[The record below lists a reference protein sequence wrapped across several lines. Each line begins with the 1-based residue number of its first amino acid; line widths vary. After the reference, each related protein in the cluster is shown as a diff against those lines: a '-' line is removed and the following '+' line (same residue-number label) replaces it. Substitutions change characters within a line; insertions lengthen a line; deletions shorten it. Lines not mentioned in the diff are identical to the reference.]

1 MTTITAK
8 VMTGDFESDLTR
20 IARGVKPPN
29 LVEILRKGADV
40 ILDQTQRNIL
50 ERELYDSGDLYDS
63 ARAIAINQ
71 YRVDVQVGSDSVP
84 YSAIHEYGGTFKI
97 TDRQRRFF
105 WAKYSETGTSMW
117 KALALSE
124 TYTIPPR
131 PYLRPAVDEKKNEAV
146 WEMTVEL
153 SRYFTKVLKLGGTK

>member
-1 MTTITAK
+1 MTTFKMDVLGTEDLK
-8 VMTGDFESDLTR
+8 GDLRR
-20 IARGVKPPN
+20 IAEGVKPPH
-29 LVEILRKGADV
+29 VTEMVKKGADV

-50 ERELYDSGDLYDS
+50 ERELYDKGDLYDNTKLVVDGPFTV
-63 ARAIAINQ
+63 AIE
-71 YRVDVQVGSDSVP
+71 VGVP
-84 YSAIHEYGGTFKI
+84 YGRVHEYGGTFTI
-97 TDRQRRFF
+97 TPKQRRFF
-105 WAKYSETGTSMW
+105 WAKWAETGDSMW

-131 PYLRPAVDEKKNEAV
+131 PYLRPAVDEKKDEAV